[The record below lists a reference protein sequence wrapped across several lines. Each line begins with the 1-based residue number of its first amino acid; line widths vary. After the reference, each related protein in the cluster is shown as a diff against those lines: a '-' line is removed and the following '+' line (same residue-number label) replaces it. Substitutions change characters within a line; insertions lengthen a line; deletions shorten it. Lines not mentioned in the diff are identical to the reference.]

1 MISAL
6 LTKAFLSAIIGSPI
20 AYTLNLGVLPT
31 FSELIDENI
40 FLASFLIIIP
50 FIIASAIRMTIID
63 YVYEKYR
70 VNLDPLYHIKK
81 RMIEKV

>member
-1 MISAL
+1 MISSL
-6 LTKAFLSAIIGSPI
+6 LTKSFLSALIGSPI

-50 FIIASAIRMTIID
+50 FIIASAIRMTVID
-63 YVYEKYR
+63 YVYEKYH
-70 VNLDPLYHIKK
+70 VNLDLMYHVRK
-81 RMIEKV
+81 RLIRN